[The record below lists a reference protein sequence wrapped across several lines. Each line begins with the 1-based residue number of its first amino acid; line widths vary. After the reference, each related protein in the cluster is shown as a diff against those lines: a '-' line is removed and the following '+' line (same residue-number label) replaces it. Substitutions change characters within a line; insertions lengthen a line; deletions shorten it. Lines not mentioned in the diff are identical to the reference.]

1 LNTVIV
7 LGVLAG
13 LSILGFSLLNI
24 GEVMTLP
31 EKKGFLFYDVIY
43 ASSDNGTNYSTGVE
57 NEDEAAQDLGSEQV
71 TTVHDSDNPIS
82 ADSLELIISNSTVP
96 RNTNFLITAGVM
108 AHRTGNVDTFWNLE
122 LLVPLGYEITD
133 SNDTSGHQNTTS
145 HAHGKANVTWAIV
158 SRLAPS
164 EHPDT
169 FRVTAMAY
177 DADTGILLKDSPIS
191 TDYELTTVNM
201 NPTANNDNFS
211 ANEDTPIEM
220 PLLQNDFDADG
231 DVLMISEILRGPT
244 NGIVISNDNSSL
256 TVYNPNDNFFG
267 NDTFTYTIRD
277 IYNGTSFA
285 EVNINVIPVND
296 PPVAVYDHV
305 ATQEDTPIDI
315 DVLENDYDPDN
326 NVNGSDI
333 HESIEVVMV
342 SSPSNGTAVLH
353 PVNST
358 VITYIP
364 SGNFSGNDTFD
375 YVITDGSLNS
385 TGKVMVV
392 VEPVNDVPGARPGNF
407 TTIEN
412 QNIDIVLNG
421 CDPDGDQLSF
431 EVVGAPSNGNLGALS
446 VSGLAT
452 AHVIYTPNRN
462 YHGTDSFTFL
472 TSDGII
478 DSSVATV
485 SIVVT
490 PSNSTD
496 GSNDIDD
503 NDEPHAGRG
512 GSSHNGKNSEA
523 ESPNDNVDGSEDR
536 FEKLV
541 VTSYKMLDKDGKV
554 ITCIDQGTKAT
565 FSYVVANSGL
575 ADYDC
580 LLIWE
585 LVDEDGVARNIQIN
599 QITVPRIVS
608 TTYDNIIWSG
618 DELGKYQVQL
628 FLWTDLAIP
637 TPLSKPFMYEFTVKR
652 Q

>member
-1 LNTVIV
+1 
-7 LGVLAG
+7 
-13 LSILGFSLLNI
+13 
-24 GEVMTLP
+24 M
-31 EKKGFLFYDVIY
+31 IY

-57 NEDEAAQDLGSEQV
+57 DEDDAAQDLGSVQV

-82 ADSLELIISNSTVP
+82 ADSLELIILNNTVP

-122 LLVPLGYEITD
+122 LFVPPGYEITD
-133 SNDTSGHQNTTS
+133 SNDSSEYQNTTT
-145 HAHGKANVTWAIV
+145 HAHGKARVTWEIV
-158 SRLAPS
+158 SRQTPS
-164 EHPDT
+164 ERPDT
-169 FRVTAMAY
+169 FRVTALAY
-177 DADTGILLKDSPIS
+177 DADTAILLKDSPIS
-191 TDYELTTVNM
+191 TDYDLTTVNM
-201 NPTANNDNFS
+201 NPTANSDHFL
-211 ANEDTPIEM
+211 ANEDTSIEM

-231 DVLMISEILRGPT
+231 DVIMISEILRGPS
-244 NGIVISNDNSSL
+244 NGIVISNNSSL

-267 NDTFTYTIRD
+267 NDTFTYAIRD

-285 EVNINVIPVND
+285 EVNINIVPIND
-296 PPVAVYDHV
+296 PPVAVYDNV

-333 HESIEVVMV
+333 HELIEVVMV
-342 SSPSNGTAVLH
+342 SPPSNGTAVLH
-353 PVNST
+353 TGNPT
-358 VITYIP
+358 VITFIP

-385 TGKVMVV
+385 TGKVTVV
-392 VEPVNDVPGARPGNF
+392 VTPVNDVPGARSGNF

-431 EVVGAPSNGNLGALS
+431 EVVGGPSNGNLGPIS

-452 AHVIYTPNRN
+452 AHAIYTPNRN

-472 TSDGII
+472 TNDGIF
-478 DSSVATV
+478 DSAIATI
-485 SIVVT
+485 SLVVT

-496 GSNDIDD
+496 GSNEIDD
-503 NDEPHAGRG
+503 ENESHAGSG

-523 ESPNDNVDGSEDR
+523 ESPDDNVDVSEVR

-541 VTSYKMLDKDGKV
+541 VTNYKMLDKNGKV
-554 ITCIDQGTKAT
+554 ITCIDQGTEAT
-565 FSYVVANSGL
+565 FSYVVTNNGL

-599 QITVPRIVS
+599 QMTVPRIGSVS
-608 TTYDNIIWSG
+608 YDNIRWSG
-618 DELGKYQVQL
+618 DELGKYEVRL
-628 FLWTDLAIP
+628 FLWTDLVIP
-637 TPLSKPFMYEFTVKR
+637 TPLSKPFMYEFAVNENSPTTITSR
-652 Q
+652 NH